1 MRRLICGLII
11 IVSLTMLL
19 GSSGNL
25 REFYGGRNVIV
36 NISCNN
42 SSYVAFTCPEITFHL
57 QNGDNTDVIMLTNNI
72 GKDADFY
79 LYSTN
84 NMLVFSNPIH
94 LVNRETKWISATYNG
109 GYGDHIIP
117 LRIHAEWDGGS
128 ADIDACNVHVVSYP
142 VEIKKVLLSGSLNVK
157 THTLEYWTFR
167 ITLKNYGCGDYF
179 TVKDTIPAEFNV
191 SSVNPSNGTYTIC
204 EHNCGK
210 MSSTKLNWYVYVGS
224 GEEEYMDVT
233 VYTRLN
239 PAGKQEF
246 TSPGDYNLNDGAE
259 IVGLGIKS
267 DSLVV
272 HAYD

>member
-1 MRRLICGLII
+1 MRRLICGLI
-11 IVSLTMLL
+11 VVLSLTMLL

-36 NISCNN
+36 NISYNN
-42 SSYVAFTCPEITFHL
+42 SSYVAFACPEITFHL
-57 QNGDNTDVIMLTNNI
+57 QDGDDAGVIVLTNNI

-79 LYSTN
+79 LYSDSD
-84 NMLVFSNPIH
+84 MLVFSNPTH
-94 LVNRETKWISATYNG
+94 LANRETKRISATYNG
-109 GYGDHIIP
+109 GYGDYEIP

-128 ADIDACNVHVVSYP
+128 ADIDGCNVHVVCYP
-142 VEIKKVLLSGSLNVK
+142 VELEKVLLSGNMSVK

-167 ITLKNYGCGDYF
+167 ITLKNYGSGDNF
-179 TVKDTIPAEFNV
+179 TVRDTIPAEFNV
-191 SSVNPSNGTYTIC
+191 SSVYPSSGTYTV
-204 EHNCGK
+204 ESGSGNMG
-210 MSSTKLNWYVYVGS
+210 STKLNWYVHVGS
-224 GEEEYMDVT
+224 GEEEYIDVT

-259 IVGLGIKS
+259 IVGLSVKS
-267 DSLVV
+267 SDIVV